1 MVFSAFPLSAL
12 AADVADVAADNAWK
26 RMLEIGIVDEDGDL
40 IEDTA
45 FTLADGR
52 EAYSI
57 TEFLDMI
64 DAEDTDPDMAVTVWG
79 NGSVATVQEIV
90 YALSIEYQMKDIT
103 SSVRYLSE
111 NGAAANEN
119 DTADTNAA
127 PQAESLPRLTYEMEL
142 YGNMFNVYFRL
153 EDADGN
159 SIIASED
166 ITFDV
171 GLFGDVDGIF
181 EPELEINTAYK
192 FKDLTGVNTY
202 LSRTLEVGKSSIY
215 VSYNV
220 PMLKQYVET
229 IYDYYNK
236 DAYSKRPDFLD
247 GALPFVVQVNN
258 LRGAVIDYDGK
269 WTDCATIPLA
279 YERSE
284 TVSVDFECT
293 GTTVSGSD
301 ITTLAGDDLN
311 QINKILD
318 EGKTIVLGYVVDLS
332 TNLLGL
338 GESEI
343 EKMRLSSDTYM
354 EKYLDILATFEGTGH
369 FDMSQDGNTVGL
381 FVKYSDGKWY
391 HDYIESGASIIPSS
405 SDGTLNLD
413 TLNTEIMALIPYSV
427 SYTPGRWDTEAG
439 TTKVTLPEQI
449 AYVFYESK
457 TYRRDIEGVNKIGVS
472 RVQLNKGT
480 GSRID
485 ENHPYTAPNVKS
497 VSVAG
502 NQTEFYV
509 GQSVPILVEFSE
521 PVKGSYYLNLSDGTK
536 LRDVD
541 TSYSGFELVDPDVTA
556 DGEILSASRLFLY
569 EVKAVDN
576 TEITVNGVS
585 GVNSDCK
592 NYVGVEYEDEM
603 FEKAVTLGA
612 HLNSTLPEH
621 SIGSLTVV
629 SGTPAEHNGDEYIT
643 YTFSADTV
651 QNVQA
656 YRQLWASYNPDTSG
670 FKAVA
675 VIDGDFDSHVVL
687 TIDGDDGVLEGSVNL
702 PKIYDKSDVEHSV
715 GLYILRGG
723 EYIPVNSYASFTE
736 KSITTAPDD
745 AYELTAEKD
754 TLYITDAAAYSLTVT
769 KNQSKTW
776 TYDSEND
783 YELVLDKDNVLSLSY
798 NKDTKKYSMITLGVG
813 EVKIHAAT
821 RNGKSAKAEL
831 EQCSNEIT
839 VKVLAGSTPTISFPT
854 NANTYLTRAGDDCT
868 LMFASNLSAM
878 DGGGDFS
885 DKKIAVQL
893 KEKSSGS
900 IVWETEIE
908 RYSNKITVPGE
919 YLTKVSTDGEYA
931 YAVTL
936 TAEAAGKMITAS
948 GYIVVL
954 PQPAAVEIDIDGTT
968 FVSGKS
974 VQIGFKVEKLK
985 DGVAELWVEKDGTVL
1000 DKVEY
1005 SGAPEGEAYEGGLD
1019 FTFEMTDNAA
1029 LKENFLVMA
1038 RARNNGDDAWSTDSR
1053 IVTVYRSGA
1062 LDIEIGGEK
1071 KDSFTLK
1078 NRVESAGT
1086 TTSPTITNTS
1096 GETISGLDS
1105 AEKIAGLRSEL
1116 GLLESISINKSDFA
1130 WGSRSDMIKWSADA
1144 DIDELRQVLTL
1155 NYRQGSVYEP
1165 LSNFSYLAY
1174 IPDAILMLCGL
1185 NEGTATVTAQHNSVE
1200 ELSDTV
1206 EVKVEKLKDK
1216 LYLFGFTPA
1225 VETKL
1230 TYTDGKGEVHNV
1242 KTNTD
1247 GSLALYEPNG
1257 IASDVNCYSEYAGE
1271 KYLGTVTNESLKSGE
1286 GNGTKGELYPM
1297 NAASL
1302 RKAAVAEIVL
1312 TKPDGTPY
1320 VGNVTV
1326 RGGVY
1331 RNLPYA
1337 ENREDAYCT
1346 DAKFSAEQDE
1356 PASMDGKRDMT
1367 FTTDA
1372 NGKLT
1377 VYMDMTQFTT
1387 KNDASPIDLHE
1398 DIQYIFELR
1407 IDGYYPSLVTV
1418 DSNLT
1423 VKDVMRKGE
1432 NRVSLAYAE
1441 NPEIFVASQTVDYGT
1456 GRKIKIT
1463 QNTSRIGPNATYPT
1477 AEFDTTVM
1485 LWGVN
1490 TAGCDYDITLRQQ
1503 NVHKAFST
1511 QNVTGVEEA
1520 TYPFSSIKLIRNTV
1534 ILDESAFEGFD
1545 SDIIKAEYRIY
1556 DKNKV
1561 GAGCVISVRP
1571 KIVNL
1576 INNERIQDSDN
1587 LLDLMTSIALFSSV
1601 DGAESSDGI
1610 LKRAGD
1616 KVIDASLKF
1625 VTSLGSGAGLV
1636 KCVLTPTEDPARFTG
1651 YFWTGMNTLKMDDL
1665 EYENGICVE
1674 PTLLDL
1680 QLNDTFSVSDF
1691 KSMAD
1696 GSYFDDKSSLWGAVS
1711 NGVIGLPVSIALE
1724 GWFSTDIRYN
1734 LDKGEWEV
1742 LMTGGGFTAGA
1753 ELQYETARDILV
1765 GPAIPVT
1772 YSIKLRGGVVV
1783 DFKTAIRYAEELG
1796 EGWDDE
1802 KAKTVNDYLTALRIN
1817 AYVELFGGLGKGKNI
1832 TCKMGAFGSLEIDN
1846 ENRFLTKNYLQAES
1860 LKGQY
1865 LSLEGTVGIKVAIG
1879 MGPVELEVT
1888 VASIGLGYGWYFN
1901 DWNDINDYW
1910 YGSDEDGDGT
1920 NAMSLMMGVSS
1931 DPGYVVLDSTVRL
1944 QSMEYLKNDR
1954 ETYFGEGSTE
1964 TYGARRSPKAPDA
1977 INQFMCLYRSAYPY
1991 IAPLLTDDAEM
2002 IVFLDDFS
2010 SIELRNV
2017 SPSYS
2022 VYKNEAYQK
2031 PIKVQD
2037 KKNSDFPGYGDYTF
2051 DLDGTYSFA
2060 ALTWLRQSATLGL
2073 KEGTELTREQQYALL
2088 SGSEVMAS
2096 IWNGAEWTTVR
2107 LTDNAIREDSPTVAA
2122 SDDSAIVVWKQI
2134 QTGEEIGETVND
2146 ALLYKLYKGG
2156 TWGDTFML
2164 YSGDV
2169 GEVLDIDAKM
2179 LSYGTAAVAYSV
2191 SEKGSTSDGEIY
2203 YSLIDTESSSPADT
2217 VKTVRVTENDSSDIS
2232 PVITKTLLDE
2242 KEVFVLA
2249 WHKTGEDSG
2258 VELNDIGFVVFGR
2271 DGTPESN
2278 IPDSLASSVSISN
2291 FDGLFTLTNGAES
2304 LTDISVVWRDKKA
2317 GKSNND
2323 IIKSA
2328 KLGLYDGVYAFSA
2341 PTDAVVTEEG
2351 NDVQTLSAS
2360 SAGGKI
2366 TTVYALE
2373 YPLGT
2378 SSEKSYEFTTENGE
2392 TVSYTIEVPDSRTD
2406 LYYAHSYYGN
2416 AVEVN
2421 DIMVDFTTLAAE
2433 TPTPISFTVT
2443 NMGVD
2448 VMTSVDITIDGKTQS
2463 YDCRLMP
2470 GEYSTFC
2477 YVYTTGETIENL
2489 TYTCTAEFDSG
2500 DNADTTGDVFLDY
2513 PDVGISGITVTKQSD
2528 RVRVMNIGLYN
2539 QSASTLTKAGR
2550 YVRYG
2555 VYSDSDY
2562 TKPIDGKYFADGTA
2576 GEGYT
2581 FDITSSDKL
2590 SLIDEGI
2597 FTVSAEFKIGEYV
2610 NDLGMTEIPSGGVNL
2625 FVRAEIVE
2633 NDNVLPES
2641 DKINN
2646 NARINFESLIDI
2658 RGEMISADSYMRQGQ
2673 NNTSVDVVL
2682 SNNSLEAVSGGNV
2695 IVSLYDEDG
2704 ALLETKRTYGT
2715 DTLDMTGEEV
2725 KKFTFDFGYS
2735 GSYVLVWL
2743 VDDISEDPSDS
2754 SVIGIYLEG
2763 TDLTIDSFDENNY
2776 AELDDIERGQYSLT
2790 VIPSNP
2796 DAKVYV
2802 DGELAENGVYD
2813 FYFFR
2818 MSEYTITIVST
2829 DGSNTAEYKFKLNR
2843 APEEIVDIRLEKTD
2857 LTLDSFDRDN
2867 YAEITDLVRGKYKLT
2882 VTLLHDGAEVYVD
2895 GELAKDGIYEIN
2907 FTKSHEYKIT
2917 SGGLEYRLKLM
2928 MHPEEMAGISL
2939 DGAELGTEIF
2949 DESNYAELQDIVL
2962 GNHNLKITPL
2972 HPDAK
2977 IFVDGK
2983 ETVNGEYFM
2992 YLYESHEYKIV
3003 ITSPDGKSTVE
3014 YKLKVNAKPIDIKST
3029 AEDLSVAAA
3038 FCTLTFET
3046 NGGDYIRPLRKI
3058 CKTVVDLDKYVPER
3072 DGYEFTGWYTDSALT
3087 NCVTKVRLTRNMTVY
3102 AGWEKISADEEIVE
3116 EYEFPFTDVYDRDWF
3131 FSDVAY
3137 VAQNGLMRGTSSD
3150 KFSPYSTTTRAMIVT
3165 VLYRM
3170 EGEPDAGENS
3180 FIDVPDGEYY
3190 TDAVAWASENGIVNG
3205 YGQGRFG
3212 PNDSITREQLAAILY
3227 RYSVYKGYDVSVG
3240 EGTNILSFDDIAEL
3254 SDYAFTSMQWACGA
3268 GLIGGMGDGR
3278 LAPKGNATR
3287 CQIAAV
3293 LHRYCDNFGE

>member
-1 MVFSAFPLSAL
+1 
-12 AADVADVAADNAWK
+12 
-26 RMLEIGIVDEDGDL
+26 
-40 IEDTA
+40 
-45 FTLADGR
+45 
-52 EAYSI
+52 
-57 TEFLDMI
+57 
-64 DAEDTDPDMAVTVWG
+64 
-79 NGSVATVQEIV
+79 
-90 YALSIEYQMKDIT
+90 
-103 SSVRYLSE
+103 
-111 NGAAANEN
+111 
-119 DTADTNAA
+119 
-127 PQAESLPRLTYEMEL
+127 
-142 YGNMFNVYFRL
+142 
-153 EDADGN
+153 
-159 SIIASED
+159 
-166 ITFDV
+166 
-171 GLFGDVDGIF
+171 
-181 EPELEINTAYK
+181 
-192 FKDLTGVNTY
+192 
-202 LSRTLEVGKSSIY
+202 
-215 VSYNV
+215 
-220 PMLKQYVET
+220 
-229 IYDYYNK
+229 
-236 DAYSKRPDFLD
+236 
-247 GALPFVVQVNN
+247 
-258 LRGAVIDYDGK
+258 
-269 WTDCATIPLA
+269 
-279 YERSE
+279 
-284 TVSVDFECT
+284 
-293 GTTVSGSD
+293 
-301 ITTLAGDDLN
+301 
-311 QINKILD
+311 
-318 EGKTIVLGYVVDLS
+318 
-332 TNLLGL
+332 
-338 GESEI
+338 
-343 EKMRLSSDTYM
+343 
-354 EKYLDILATFEGTGH
+354 
-369 FDMSQDGNTVGL
+369 
-381 FVKYSDGKWY
+381 
-391 HDYIESGASIIPSS
+391 
-405 SDGTLNLD
+405 
-413 TLNTEIMALIPYSV
+413 
-427 SYTPGRWDTEAG
+427 
-439 TTKVTLPEQI
+439 
-449 AYVFYESK
+449 
-457 TYRRDIEGVNKIGVS
+457 
-472 RVQLNKGT
+472 
-480 GSRID
+480 
-485 ENHPYTAPNVKS
+485 
-497 VSVAG
+497 
-502 NQTEFYV
+502 
-509 GQSVPILVEFSE
+509 
-521 PVKGSYYLNLSDGTK
+521 
-536 LRDVD
+536 
-541 TSYSGFELVDPDVTA
+541 
-556 DGEILSASRLFLY
+556 
-569 EVKAVDN
+569 
-576 TEITVNGVS
+576 
-585 GVNSDCK
+585 
-592 NYVGVEYEDEM
+592 
-603 FEKAVTLGA
+603 
-612 HLNSTLPEH
+612 
-621 SIGSLTVV
+621 
-629 SGTPAEHNGDEYIT
+629 
-643 YTFSADTV
+643 
-651 QNVQA
+651 
-656 YRQLWASYNPDTSG
+656 
-670 FKAVA
+670 
-675 VIDGDFDSHVVL
+675 
-687 TIDGDDGVLEGSVNL
+687 
-702 PKIYDKSDVEHSV
+702 
-715 GLYILRGG
+715 
-723 EYIPVNSYASFTE
+723 
-736 KSITTAPDD
+736 
-745 AYELTAEKD
+745 
-754 TLYITDAAAYSLTVT
+754 
-769 KNQSKTW
+769 
-776 TYDSEND
+776 
-783 YELVLDKDNVLSLSY
+783 
-798 NKDTKKYSMITLGVG
+798 
-813 EVKIHAAT
+813 
-821 RNGKSAKAEL
+821 
-831 EQCSNEIT
+831 
-839 VKVLAGSTPTISFPT
+839 
-854 NANTYLTRAGDDCT
+854 
-868 LMFASNLSAM
+868 
-878 DGGGDFS
+878 
-885 DKKIAVQL
+885 
-893 KEKSSGS
+893 
-900 IVWETEIE
+900 
-908 RYSNKITVPGE
+908 
-919 YLTKVSTDGEYA
+919 
-931 YAVTL
+931 
-936 TAEAAGKMITAS
+936 
-948 GYIVVL
+948 
-954 PQPAAVEIDIDGTT
+954 
-968 FVSGKS
+968 
-974 VQIGFKVEKLK
+974 
-985 DGVAELWVEKDGTVL
+985 
-1000 DKVEY
+1000 
-1005 SGAPEGEAYEGGLD
+1005 
-1019 FTFEMTDNAA
+1019 
-1029 LKENFLVMA
+1029 
-1038 RARNNGDDAWSTDSR
+1038 
-1053 IVTVYRSGA
+1053 
-1062 LDIEIGGEK
+1062 
-1071 KDSFTLK
+1071 
-1078 NRVESAGT
+1078 
-1086 TTSPTITNTS
+1086 
-1096 GETISGLDS
+1096 
-1105 AEKIAGLRSEL
+1105 
-1116 GLLESISINKSDFA
+1116 
-1130 WGSRSDMIKWSADA
+1130 
-1144 DIDELRQVLTL
+1144 
-1155 NYRQGSVYEP
+1155 
-1165 LSNFSYLAY
+1165 
-1174 IPDAILMLCGL
+1174 
-1185 NEGTATVTAQHNSVE
+1185 
-1200 ELSDTV
+1200 
-1206 EVKVEKLKDK
+1206 
-1216 LYLFGFTPA
+1216 
-1225 VETKL
+1225 
-1230 TYTDGKGEVHNV
+1230 
-1242 KTNTD
+1242 
-1247 GSLALYEPNG
+1247 
-1257 IASDVNCYSEYAGE
+1257 
-1271 KYLGTVTNESLKSGE
+1271 
-1286 GNGTKGELYPM
+1286 
-1297 NAASL
+1297 
-1302 RKAAVAEIVL
+1302 
-1312 TKPDGTPY
+1312 
-1320 VGNVTV
+1320 
-1326 RGGVY
+1326 
-1331 RNLPYA
+1331 
-1337 ENREDAYCT
+1337 
-1346 DAKFSAEQDE
+1346 
-1356 PASMDGKRDMT
+1356 
-1367 FTTDA
+1367 
-1372 NGKLT
+1372 
-1377 VYMDMTQFTT
+1377 
-1387 KNDASPIDLHE
+1387 
-1398 DIQYIFELR
+1398 
-1407 IDGYYPSLVTV
+1407 
-1418 DSNLT
+1418 
-1423 VKDVMRKGE
+1423 
-1432 NRVSLAYAE
+1432 
-1441 NPEIFVASQTVDYGT
+1441 
-1456 GRKIKIT
+1456 
-1463 QNTSRIGPNATYPT
+1463 
-1477 AEFDTTVM
+1477 M

-1503 NVHKAFST
+1503 NVHKAFSS

-1561 GAGCVISVRP
+1561 
-1571 KIVNL
+1571 
-1576 INNERIQDSDN
+1576 
-1587 LLDLMTSIALFSSV
+1587 
-1601 DGAESSDGI
+1601 
-1610 LKRAGD
+1610 
-1616 KVIDASLKF
+1616 
-1625 VTSLGSGAGLV
+1625 GAGLV

-1944 QSMEYLKNDR
+1944 QSREYLKNDR

-2010 SIELRNV
+2010 SIELRDV

-2022 VYKNEAYQK
+2022 LYKNGAYQK

-2179 LSYGTAAVAYSV
+2179 LSDGTAAVAYSV

-2232 PVITKTLLDE
+2232 PVITKTVLDE
-2242 KEVFVLA
+2242 EEVFVLS
-2249 WHKTGEDSG
+2249 WHKLSEDSG
-2258 VELNDIGFVVFGR
+2258 VELNDIGFVVFGK

-2278 IPDSLASSVSISN
+2278 ISDSLAASVNISN

-2500 DNADTTGDVFLDY
+2500 DTADTTGDVFLDY

-2658 RGEMISADSYMRQGQ
+2658 RGEKISADSYMRQGQ

-2695 IVSLYDEDG
+2695 IVSLYDENG

-2813 FYFFR
+2813 F
-2818 MSEYTITIVST
+2818 
-2829 DGSNTAEYKFKLNR
+2829 KF
-2843 APEEIVDIRLEKTD
+2843 
-2857 LTLDSFDRDN
+2857 
-2867 YAEITDLVRGKYKLT
+2867 YAL
-2882 VTLLHDGAEVYVD
+2882 
-2895 GELAKDGIYEIN
+2895 
-2907 FTKSHEYKIT
+2907 HEYKI
-2917 SGGLEYRLKLM
+2917 R
-2928 MHPEEMAGISL
+2928 
-2939 DGAELGTEIF
+2939 
-2949 DESNYAELQDIVL
+2949 V
-2962 GNHNLKITPL
+2962 
-2972 HPDAK
+2972 
-2977 IFVDGK
+2977 V
-2983 ETVNGEYFM
+2983 
-2992 YLYESHEYKIV
+2992 
-3003 ITSPDGKSTVE
+3003 SPDGNSTVE
-3014 YKLKVNAKPIDIKST
+3014 YKLKLNAKPTGRNTDTDVSIPVT
-3029 AEDLSVAAA
+3029 

-3058 CKTVVDLDKYVPER
+3058 CKTVVDLDKYVPEC
-3072 DGYEFTGWYTDSALT
+3072 DGYEFKGWYTDSALT
-3087 NCVTKVRLTRNMTVY
+3087 NGVTKVRLTRNMKVY

-3137 VAQNGLMRGTSSD
+3137 IAQNGLMRGTSSD

-3240 EGTNILSFDDIAEL
+3240 EDTNILSFDDIADL

>member
-1 MVFSAFPLSAL
+1 MSFKTKQGVFCRIISVLLTLCMAFSAFPLSAFATD
-12 AADVADVAADNAWK
+12 AADAAADNAWK
-26 RMLEIGIVDEDGDL
+26 RMLEIGIVDEDGEL

-64 DAEDTDPDMAVTVWG
+64 DAEETDPDMAVTVWG

-90 YALSIEYQMKDIT
+90 YALSIEYQMKDIA

-119 DTADTNAA
+119 DTADINAA
-127 PQAESLPRLTYEMEL
+127 PQAESLPRLKCEMEL
-142 YGNMFNVYFRL
+142 YGNTFDVYFRL

-159 SIIASED
+159 SVTADED

-171 GLFGDVDGIF
+171 GFFGDIDGLF
-181 EPELEINTAYK
+181 EPELEINTAYR
-192 FKDLTGVNTY
+192 FKDLAGVNSY
-202 LSRTLEVGKSSIY
+202 VSRTLKAGSSSVF

-236 DAYSKRPDFLD
+236 NASSTRSDFLD

-258 LRGAVIDYDGK
+258 LRGAVIEYDGK
-269 WTDCATIPLA
+269 WTNCATLPLA

-284 TVSVDFECT
+284 AVSVDFECT

-318 EGKTIVLGYVVDLS
+318 EGDTIVLGYVVDLS

-338 GESEI
+338 GEDEI
-343 EKMRLSSDTYM
+343 EKMRLSSDIGM
-354 EKYLDILATFEGTGH
+354 EKYLDILVTSECTGQFE
-369 FDMSQDGNTVGL
+369 MSQDGNTVGL

-405 SDGTLNLD
+405 SDGTLNMD
-413 TLNTEIMALIPYSV
+413 TLNTVIMALIPYSV
-427 SYTPGRWDTEAG
+427 SYTSGRWDTEAG

-457 TYRRDIEGVNKIGVS
+457 TYKRDIEGVNEIGVS

-485 ENHPYTAPNVKS
+485 ENPYTAPNVKS
-497 VSVAG
+497 VSVVG

-536 LRDVD
+536 LRDID
-541 TSYSGFELVDPDVTA
+541 TSYDKFELVDPDVTA

-585 GVNSDCK
+585 RVNSDCK
-592 NYVGVEYEDEM
+592 NYVGVKYEDET
-603 FEKAVTLGA
+603 FDNAVTLGA

-629 SGTPAEHNGDEYIT
+629 SGTPAEHKGDEYIT

-687 TIDGDDGVLEGSVNL
+687 TIDGDDGVLKGSVNL
-702 PKIYDKSDVEHSV
+702 PKIYDTADVEHSV

-736 KSITTAPDD
+736 KSITTAPKD
-745 AYELTAEKD
+745 AYELTVEKD

-783 YELVLDKDNVLSLSY
+783 YELVLDKDNVLSLNY

-813 EVKIHAAT
+813 EVKIYAAA
-821 RNGKSAKAEL
+821 RNGKSAEAEP

-868 LMFASNLSAM
+868 LMFASNLKAM
-878 DGGGDFS
+878 DGEGDFS

-893 KEKSSGS
+893 IEKSSGS

-931 YAVTL
+931 YTVTL
-936 TAEAAGKMITAS
+936 TADAAGKTITAS

-985 DGVAELWVEKDGTVL
+985 DGVAELWVEKDGAVL

-1019 FTFEMTDNAA
+1019 FTFEMTDDAA

-1086 TTSPTITNTS
+1086 TTSPTIKNTS

-1105 AEKIAGLRSEL
+1105 AEKIAKLRSEL

-1174 IPDAILMLCGL
+1174 IPDVVLMLCGL

-1257 IASDVNCYSEYAGE
+1257 IASDVNCCSEYAGE

-1312 TKPDGTPY
+1312 TKPDGIPY

-1407 IDGYYPSLVTV
+1407 IDGYYPSLVTI

-1432 NRVSLAYAE
+1432 NRVSLMSAE

-1463 QNTSRIGPNATYPT
+1463 QNTSRIGPNATYPK

-1490 TAGCDYDITLRQQ
+1490 TAGCEYDITLRQQ

-1511 QNVTGVEEA
+1511 QTVTGVEEA

-1534 ILDESAFEGFD
+1534 ILNESAFEGFD

-1765 GPAIPVT
+1765 GPSIPVT

-1832 TCKMGAFGSLEIDN
+1832 TCKIGAFGTLEIDN

-1860 LKGQY
+1860 LRGQY
-1865 LSLEGTVGIKVAIG
+1865 LKLNGTVGIKVAIG

-1888 VASIGLGYGWYFN
+1888 VASIGLGYGWNFN
-1901 DWNDINDYW
+1901 DWDEINDYW
-1910 YGSDEDGDGT
+1910 YGSDEDGT
-1920 NAMSLMMGVSS
+1920 NSMALMMAVSS
-1931 DPGYVVLDSTVRL
+1931 DPGFVVLDSTVRL
-1944 QSMEYLKNDR
+1944 QSMEYLKYDR
-1954 ETYFGEGSTE
+1954 ETYFGEGFADAV
-1964 TYGARRSPKAPDA
+1964 TYGARRSPKAPGG
-1977 INQFMCLYRSAYPY
+1977 INQSKCLYNNAYKYVSP
-1991 IAPLLTDDAEM
+1991 ILTDDAEM
-2002 IVFLDDFS
+2002 IVLLDDFAS
-2010 SIELRNV
+2010 VGEGDV
-2017 SPSYS
+2017 SPIYS
-2022 VYKNEAYQK
+2022 VYKNGAYEK

-2037 KKNSDFPGYGDYTF
+2037 KKNSDFPGYGDYTL
-2051 DLDGTYSFA
+2051 DLDGTKSFT
-2060 ALTWLRQSATLGL
+2060 ALTWLRQSASLGL
-2073 KEGTELTREQQYALL
+2073 KAGAELTLEQQYALL

-2096 IWNGAEWTTVR
+2096 IWNGEEWTTVR
-2107 LTDNAIREDSPTVAA
+2107 LTDNGIREDSPTVAA

-2146 ALLYKLYKGG
+2146 ALLYKLYKDG

-2179 LSYGTAAVAYSV
+2179 LSDGTAAVAYSV

-2203 YSLIDTESSSPADT
+2203 YSIIDTESSSPADT

-2232 PVITKTLLDE
+2232 PVITKTVLDE
-2242 KEVFVLA
+2242 EEVFVLA

-2258 VELNDIGFVVFGR
+2258 VELNDIGFVVF
-2271 DGTPESN
+2271 DKNGTPESN

-2317 GKSNND
+2317 GEKNND

-2341 PTDAVVTEEG
+2341 PTEAVVTDEG

-2360 SAGGKI
+2360 SAASSAAALVGGKI

-2373 YPLGT
+2373 APLGT
-2378 SSEKSYEFTTENGE
+2378 SSEKSYEFMTENGE

-2448 VMTSVDITIDGKTQS
+2448 VMTSVDITIDGNTQS

-2500 DNADTTGDVFLDY
+2500 DTADTTGDVFLDY

-2539 QSASTLTKAGR
+2539 QSASTLSKAGR
-2550 YVRYG
+2550 HVRYG

-2562 TKPIDGKYFADGTA
+2562 TKPVDGKYFANGTA
-2576 GEGYT
+2576 GKSYT
-2581 FDITSSDKL
+2581 FDITSSNKL

-2597 FTVSAEFKIGEYV
+2597 LTVSAEFKIGEYV

-2633 NDNVLPES
+2633 NDTVLPES

-2658 RGEMISADSYMRQGQ
+2658 RGEKISADSYMRQGQ
-2673 NNTSVDVVL
+2673 DNTSVDVVL

-2695 IVSLYDEDG
+2695 IVSLYDENG

-2725 KKFTFDFGYS
+2725 KKFTFDFEHS

-2776 AELDDIERGQYSLT
+2776 AELDGIELGRQTLT
-2790 VIPSNP
+2790 VLTSNP

-2802 DGELAENGVYD
+2802 DGELAENGVYN
-2813 FYFFR
+2813 FKFF
-2818 MSEYTITIVST
+2818 
-2829 DGSNTAEYKFKLNR
+2829 GL
-2843 APEEIVDIRLEKTD
+2843 
-2857 LTLDSFDRDN
+2857 
-2867 YAEITDLVRGKYKLT
+2867 
-2882 VTLLHDGAEVYVD
+2882 
-2895 GELAKDGIYEIN
+2895 
-2907 FTKSHEYKIT
+2907 HEYKI
-2917 SGGLEYRLKLM
+2917 R
-2928 MHPEEMAGISL
+2928 
-2939 DGAELGTEIF
+2939 
-2949 DESNYAELQDIVL
+2949 V
-2962 GNHNLKITPL
+2962 
-2972 HPDAK
+2972 
-2977 IFVDGK
+2977 V
-2983 ETVNGEYFM
+2983 
-2992 YLYESHEYKIV
+2992 
-3003 ITSPDGKSTVE
+3003 SPDGNSTVE
-3014 YKLKVNAKPIDIKST
+3014 YKLKLNAKPTGRNTDTDVSIPVT
-3029 AEDLSVAAA
+3029 Y
-3038 FCTLTFET
+3038 CTLTFET
-3046 NGGDYIRPLRKI
+3046 NGGDYIKPLRKLFR
-3058 CKTVVDLDKYVPER
+3058 TVVNLDKYVPER

-3087 NCVTKVRLTRNMTVY
+3087 NGVTKVRLTRNMTVY

-3116 EYEFPFTDVYDRDWF
+3116 EYEFPFTDVYDLDWF

-3137 VAQNGLMRGTSSD
+3137 AAQNGLMRGTSSD

-3240 EGTNILSFDDIAEL
+3240 EDTNILSFNDIAEL
-3254 SDYAFTSMQWACGA
+3254 SDYAYTSMQWACGT